1 MLQQFLC
8 FGIAPIVDFTNVILI
23 YLPFQNSSHPKSSS
37 TDFPRS
43 FATCSGV
50 FKFFNPSIV
59 ANTTFCLL
67 LEPKDFERM
76 FLYPAS
82 SRTIRE
88 GPPAMIPVP
97 SGDVFNNT
105 DAPPKFP
112 VKSCGVVPFH
122 RLVLSTRLFIA
133 ASFPLRIASEFQLLF
148 PNPAP
153 T

>member
-1 MLQQFLC
+1 MC
-8 FGIAPIVDFTNVILI
+8 IRD
-23 YLPFQNSSHPKSSS
+23 S
-37 TDFPRS
+37 
-43 FATCSGV
+43 
-50 FKFFNPSIV
+50 

-105 DAPPKFP
+105 DAPPTVSYTHLDVYKRQVFLIHH
-112 VKSCGVVPFH
+112 K
-122 RLVLSTRLFIA
+122 
-133 ASFPLRIASEFQLLF
+133 
-148 PNPAP
+148 
-153 T
+153 